1 MVVDRFAKMMDA
13 SNIANL
19 YFREVVRLHGV
30 PKSIKSDRDPKFLSH
45 FWRTLWKKFG
55 TRLQYCTC
63 YHPQTDGQTEVVN
76 RSLGNLLRCL
86 VRENLSNGKLWLHK
100 QNLPITILRIEL

>member
-1 MVVDRFAKMMDA
+1 MEFQNP
-13 SNIANL
+13 SLQIETPN
-19 YFREVVRLHGV
+19 F
-30 PKSIKSDRDPKFLSH
+30 SH

-55 TRLQYCTC
+55 TRLQYCTS